1 MLNIIIMPK
10 SRTLN
15 MYRQTKDC
23 HYEVAEFEKKDY
35 SSKIF
40 DSYFESKED
49 INKENYSDFIDY
61 LKSKGYKIVK

>member
-1 MLNIIIMPK
+1 MPK

-15 MYRQTKDC
+15 MYRQTKDS

>member
-15 MYRQTKDC
+15 MYRQTKDS

>member
-1 MLNIIIMPK
+1 MPK

-35 SSKIF
+35 SYKIF

>member
-1 MLNIIIMPK
+1 MPK

>member
-1 MLNIIIMPK
+1 MPK

-15 MYRQTKDC
+15 MYRQTKDS

-40 DSYFESKED
+40 DSYFESKEH

-61 LKSKGYKIVK
+61 LKSKGYKIVKQHV

>member
-1 MLNIIIMPK
+1 MPK

-23 HYEVAEFEKKDY
+23 HYEVAESEIKNH

-40 DSYFESKED
+40 DSYFKSKEE
-49 INKENYSDFIDY
+49 INKENYSDFIGY
-61 LKSKGYKIVK
+61 LKTNGYKIVK

>member
-40 DSYFESKED
+40 DSYFESKEE

>member
-1 MLNIIIMPK
+1 VLNIIIMPK